1 MFNVLLPFH
10 VHWSCCT
17 PFNPTAVTNCKTAK
31 MNYLHRLISCF
42 TRIKEYQLLEE
53 MFGDQ

>member
-17 PFNPTAVTNCKTAK
+17 PFNPTAVTNCKTAN

-42 TRIKEYQLLEE
+42 THIKDYQLLEE